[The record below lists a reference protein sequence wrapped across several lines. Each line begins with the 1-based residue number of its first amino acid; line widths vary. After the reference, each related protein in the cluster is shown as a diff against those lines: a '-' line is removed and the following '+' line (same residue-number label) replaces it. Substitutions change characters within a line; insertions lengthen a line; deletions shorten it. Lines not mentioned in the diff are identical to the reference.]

1 MLGAFDIRYL
11 PRTTVKGQI
20 LANLVV
26 EFTEELDQ
34 PDSQEV
40 GMPKKGVRVNTISSQ
55 QTWELFVDRAAN
67 QKGSKIEIVIIFLE
81 RITLKKSLRLS
92 FSTTNNEAEYEALQ
106 ARLNAVKK
114 LERKSVKGH
123 CNSRLVVGQVHGEF
137 EAKDVR
143 MQWYLNQVKRLQAD
157 FESFNLEQVPW
168 SKNSHANSLATLAT

>member
-20 LANLVV
+20 LADLVV

-55 QTWELFVDRAAN
+55 QNWELFVDRAAN

-114 LERKSVKGH
+114 LERKSVKVH
-123 CNSRLVVGQVHGEF
+123 CNSRLVVRQVHGEF
-137 EAKDVR
+137 EAKDLR

>member
-20 LANLVV
+20 LADLVV

-55 QTWELFVDRAAN
+55 QNWELFVDRAAN

-92 FSTTNNEAEYEALQ
+92 FSTTNNEAEYKAL
-106 ARLNAVKK
+106 
-114 LERKSVKGH
+114 
-123 CNSRLVVGQVHGEF
+123 LVGMTMV
-137 EAKDVR
+137 
-143 MQWYLNQVKRLQAD
+143 
-157 FESFNLEQVPW
+157 
-168 SKNSHANSLATLAT
+168 